1 MYRSLLP
8 VFRPAAEIG
17 LKWQSVSRTKRQS
30 FTASHNRA
38 LASSYSV
45 ANFHDSSRLLRRQFA
60 VSSQSEISHQSRKQS
75 GVDVGNGRICTLS
88 KSMRVLQDSAKFK
101 RQSRSDRRQ
110 NISQSSTTANEEL
123 AVVLTLE
130 FTQQKTGDRIERK

>member
-1 MYRSLLP
+1 
-8 VFRPAAEIG
+8 
-17 LKWQSVSRTKRQS
+17 
-30 FTASHNRA
+30 
-38 LASSYSV
+38 
-45 ANFHDSSRLLRRQFA
+45 
-60 VSSQSEISHQSRKQS
+60 
-75 GVDVGNGRICTLS
+75 
-88 KSMRVLQDSAKFK
+88 MRVLQDSAKFK